1 MIVRVN
7 WNQWKK
13 DACENPGPNAVR
25 EMYHVY
31 QCDNYMVEITGYSG
45 SSDGPCGPSQL
56 MLHLDGRTEGAH
68 MLAMSGGD
76 EAFIMNDNGKTID
89 IIRTV

>member
-13 DACENPGPNAVR
+13 DAACSNPPSVVD
-25 EMYHVY
+25 MYHVY

-45 SSDGPCGPSQL
+45 SSDGNNGPSNINL
-56 MLHLDGRTEGAH
+56 FLDGRTSESH
-68 MLAMSGGD
+68 HLVMSRGD
-76 EAFIMNDNGKTID
+76 TAFIMNDEGKTID